1 METIDVPPSWS
12 HLPLDELRGT
22 LLVVGAT
29 DVGKTTLARYLFQTL
44 RTQGC
49 KVWFLDGDP
58 GQSAL
63 GPPATLTLSSELD
76 VGVKFLPDQDLWRYF
91 VGSTSPTGHML
102 PVLVGGARLVQ
113 AAYAAGAE
121 AVVYDTSGLIDPRQ
135 GGLAL
140 KSAKIDLLRPQAIL
154 AIQRDQELEP
164 LLSALRRSQRTRV
177 MDLHP
182 SEAVLRRDSILRRE
196 YRAQQ
201 FARYFS
207 KAKLLVVDW
216 TRLAIFP
223 LPWFRINR
231 LVALEDVQGFTQGLG
246 IVRQIDRLARQ
257 VTLSTPMAS
266 LQNVN
271 ALRLG
276 DIFVDPETFQDEK
289 ISKVV

>member
-44 RTQGC
+44 RAQGC

-63 GPPATLTLSSELD
+63 GPPTTLTLSSELD
-76 VGVKFLPDQDLWRYF
+76 VGVKFLSDQDLWRYF